1 MGTMLNTPEGDLSS
15 RRVGGILY
23 ILSALLIAIGGWLM
37 DRYMSF
43 DVWLSIVVIGGSL
56 LGISGLDQFSTKI
69 KTK

>member
-1 MGTMLNTPEGDLSS
+1 MGTMFNTPEGDLSS

-23 ILSALLIAIGGWLM
+23 LLSALLIAIGGWLM

-69 KTK
+69 KSE